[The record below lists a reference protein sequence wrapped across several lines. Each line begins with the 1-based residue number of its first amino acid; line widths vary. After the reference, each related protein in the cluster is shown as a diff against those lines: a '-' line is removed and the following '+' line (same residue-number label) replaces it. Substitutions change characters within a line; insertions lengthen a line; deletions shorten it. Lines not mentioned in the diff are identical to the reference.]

1 MSLIDQYFRD
11 VPEYYDT
18 MYMDGYT
25 PEQIMHAAHKKM
37 QRMYEEREAAKRA
50 EAEANEIPNV
60 KIISEVKIRR
70 GVRARKTEK
79 RRRKRSSPSLKRRL
93 CESWR
98 RA

>member
-50 EAEANEIPNV
+50 EAEVNEIPNV

-70 GVRARKTEK
+70 
-79 RRRKRSSPSLKRRL
+79 
-93 CESWR
+93 
-98 RA
+98 

>member
-1 MSLIDQYFRD
+1 MSLLNNYYEN
-11 VPEYYDT
+11 VPEYYNT

-60 KIISEVKIRR
+60 KIISEVKIR
-70 GVRARKTEK
+70 
-79 RRRKRSSPSLKRRL
+79 
-93 CESWR
+93 
-98 RA
+98 

>member
-1 MSLIDQYFRD
+1 MTVIDYHNRRI
-11 VPEYYDT
+11 PEYYDT

-70 GVRARKTEK
+70 
-79 RRRKRSSPSLKRRL
+79 
-93 CESWR
+93 
-98 RA
+98 

>member
-70 GVRARKTEK
+70 
-79 RRRKRSSPSLKRRL
+79 
-93 CESWR
+93 
-98 RA
+98 